1 MSITFVVLR
10 QSGQRYDRAPLTAD
24 DSELSLSNENAHD
37 VLDALGIEDP
47 FSSSP
52 WPIAPF
58 RARLA
63 ATRRK
68 RLGHQSA
75 AIAATERSEPGR
87 MTIIECGRPEGYV
100 ERRLKDLS
108 DGQPRTCRRRNPC
121 RLGITARSRPS
132 SIRQPRLLRFK
143 LPNIHAH
150 ELAAER
156 AQVPALGRLL
166 AIDERIRSKPPHILE
181 LDIP

>member
-10 QSGQRYDRAPLTAD
+10 QSGQRYDRAPLNAD

-37 VLDALGIEDP
+37 VLDTLGIEDP
-47 FSSSP
+47 YSSSP

-58 RARLA
+58 RSRLA

-68 RLGHQSA
+68 RLGHQSP
-75 AIAATERSEPGR
+75 AIPTTEQSEPGR

-108 DGQPRTCRRRNPC
+108 NLVNRG
-121 RLGITARSRPS
+121 
-132 SIRQPRLLRFK
+132 
-143 LPNIHAH
+143 
-150 ELAAER
+150 LAAGATHVDR
-156 AQVPALGRLL
+156 V
-166 AIDERIRSKPPHILE
+166 
-181 LDIP
+181 